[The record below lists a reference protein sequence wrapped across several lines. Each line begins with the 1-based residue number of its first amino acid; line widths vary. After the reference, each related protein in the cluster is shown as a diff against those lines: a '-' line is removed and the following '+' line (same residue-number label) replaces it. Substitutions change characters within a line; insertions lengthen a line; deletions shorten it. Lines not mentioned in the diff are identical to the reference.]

1 MPAIEGKKLTSV
13 KILTGVG
20 ASTNVNV
27 GVYDENGTAAVAGG
41 EAIVLDKKNAEFS
54 WTLTGTEVNTHYQ
67 LRVTSAHN
75 AQLQTL
81 TLIYE

>member
-13 KILTGVG
+13 TILTGKQ
-20 ASTNVNV
+20 ASTSVKV
-27 GVYDENGTAAVAGG
+27 GVYNEAGTAAVSGG
-41 EAIVLDKKNAEFS
+41 TAMTLNKQNAEFT

-75 AQLQTL
+75 AQLQKL
-81 TLIYE
+81 TLVYE

>member
-1 MPAIEGKKLTSV
+1 MPAVPGKKLTSV
-13 KILTGVG
+13 TILTGTG
-20 ASTNVNV
+20 ASKSVQV
-27 GVYDENGTAAVAGG
+27 GVYTADGNAAVSGG
-41 EAIVLDKKNAEFS
+41 AAKTLNAQGAEFT